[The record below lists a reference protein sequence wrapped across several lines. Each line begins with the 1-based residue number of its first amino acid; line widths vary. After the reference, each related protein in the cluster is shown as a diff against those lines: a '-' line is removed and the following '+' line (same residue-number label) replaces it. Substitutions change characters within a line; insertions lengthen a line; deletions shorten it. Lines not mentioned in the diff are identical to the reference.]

1 MPGWIKLHREL
12 MRKPIWT
19 CSTPEQKVILV
30 TLLSMANFEEK
41 EWEWKGKRYHCEPGE
56 FITSLKSIAELSGN
70 GVSIQNVR
78 TALAR
83 FEKYEFLTS
92 ESTNRN
98 RKITIAN
105 WGKYQGLESSTNN
118 QPNRQL
124 TSNQQ
129 ATNKQLTTSKKDKK
143 DKKVKKDKNILSG
156 DEITSVLSSWNALGL
171 SQVKIL
177 NPESERYEM
186 LAERI
191 GEHGLDKVIETINLI
206 KKSDWLL
213 GNKGDWKASFDWL
226 VKSENFIKVMEE
238 TYTDKKTDSM
248 FGDMTDQEI
257 RKKYGIKI

>member
-41 EWEWKGKRYHCEPGE
+41 EWEWKGKKYQCKPGE

-98 RKITIAN
+98 RKITIVN
-105 WGKYQGLESSTNN
+105 WGKYQGLDFKPNN
-118 QPNRQL
+118 QTNRQL

-143 DKKVKKDKNILSG
+143 DKKDKNILSG

-177 NPESERYEM
+177 NPESVRYEM

-191 GEHGLDKVIETINLI
+191 EEHGLDKVIETINLI

-213 GNKGDWKASFDWL
+213 GNKGDWKTSFDWL
-226 VKSENFIKVMEE
+226 VKSENFIKVMEG
-238 TYTDKKTDSM
+238 TYTDRIEPL
-248 FGDMTDQEI
+248 GRIQMTDKEM
-257 RKKYGIKI
+257 REKYGLKL